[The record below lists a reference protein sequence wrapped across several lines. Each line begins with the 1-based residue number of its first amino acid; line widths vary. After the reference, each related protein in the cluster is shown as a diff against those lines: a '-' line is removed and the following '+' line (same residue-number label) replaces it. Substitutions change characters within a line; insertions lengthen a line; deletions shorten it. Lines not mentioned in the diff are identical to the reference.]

1 MTQMWLRVVLLAV
14 LWTTSIL
21 ADTKTCEL
29 NQDGTCVDEESRN
42 TSNSSG
48 CNDDHTKCP
57 EWAKL
62 GECQENPAYM
72 LRNCKKSCNI
82 CNENL
87 SVDAL
92 IEEAWKKKNKGQE

>member
-1 MTQMWLRVVLLAV
+1 MWLRAVLLIV

-29 NQDGTCVDEESRN
+29 NQDGTCVEEESKN
-42 TSNSSG
+42 TSSSSG
-48 CNDDHTKCP
+48 CKDEHTKCP
-57 EWAKL
+57 EWAGL
-62 GECQENPAYM
+62 GECQENPGYM

-82 CNENL
+82 CNDKR

-92 IEEAWKKKNKGQE
+92 ITETLKKKNDGKE